1 MVSYNSVKFGDH
13 RDSGRVDIMDFLCHV
28 TLQNHMIKGSCDFME
43 EPIKISHHPHKF
55 GCTRTIAVTI
65 YRFLFVT
72 LPCKTTHLIKSL
84 YDFMVR
90 SLSRYITV
98 LPTLVVIA
106 TAVVKI

>member
-1 MVSYNSVKFGDH
+1 
-13 RDSGRVDIMDFLCHV
+13 
-28 TLQNHMIKGSCDFME
+28 ME
-43 EPIKISHHPHKF
+43 EPIKVSHHPPKF
-55 GCTRTIAVTI
+55 GCNRTIAVTI

-72 LPCKTTHLIKSL
+72 LPCKTTHLIKFL